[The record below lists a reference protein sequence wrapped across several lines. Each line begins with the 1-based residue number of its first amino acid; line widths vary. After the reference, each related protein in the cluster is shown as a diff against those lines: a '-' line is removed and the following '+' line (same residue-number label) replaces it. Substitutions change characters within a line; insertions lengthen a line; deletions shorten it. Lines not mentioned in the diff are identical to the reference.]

1 MTKIPRYTLI
11 QRLLH
16 WLIALLALLTLGIG
30 MTLGFLGFDGVQ
42 ETFGKAA
49 TNAFYT
55 GHKTFG
61 VLILAL
67 MLLRL
72 GVRLVFGAPP
82 YQSPLNAFEQVAS
95 HTVHGLLYV
104 ALLTMPI
111 LGWLA
116 TAAGGYPV
124 QFFAWN
130 LPGLISQDKA
140 LSEVLF
146 SLHGIV
152 GWVLVGLLVLHIG
165 GALQHWLI
173 KRDEVMTR
181 MSLFR

>member
-72 GVRLVFGAPP
+72 GV
-82 YQSPLNAFEQVAS
+82 
-95 HTVHGLLYV
+95 
-104 ALLTMPI
+104 
-111 LGWLA
+111 
-116 TAAGGYPV
+116 
-124 QFFAWN
+124 
-130 LPGLISQDKA
+130 
-140 LSEVLF
+140 
-146 SLHGIV
+146 
-152 GWVLVGLLVLHIG
+152 
-165 GALQHWLI
+165 
-173 KRDEVMTR
+173 
-181 MSLFR
+181 